1 MHLKAG
7 LSTSGWL
14 AVLLLFVLAHL
25 FAQGAQMRER
35 LDVERGKDAAS
46 FGAIC
51 EKNLVYQRLAPS
63 EKVTGNIGVGSD
75 RVRKFRLTLADLF
88 ALLRRMKIIFDFKDT
103 EGQWTHEKRQ
113 TATDEIK
120 ERCYRVGFRGEPEI
134 VFPAPQAQP
143 NARGVGTGGK
153 TVFRYTPFAEIPDAS

>member
-1 MHLKAG
+1 MSAIAKAVSTPAHPLHLKAG

-51 EKNLVYQRLAPS
+51 EKNLVYQRLAP
-63 EKVTGNIGVGSD
+63 D
-75 RVRKFRLTLADLF
+75 TLADLN
-88 ALLRRMKIIFDFKDT
+88 RGT
-103 EGQWTHEKRQ
+103 
-113 TATDEIK
+113 
-120 ERCYRVGFRGEPEI
+120 RCWV
-134 VFPAPQAQP
+134 
-143 NARGVGTGGK
+143 
-153 TVFRYTPFAEIPDAS
+153 